1 MRAENARSI
10 VDGNAAAGL
19 LADVFGDDVTA
30 LVGVCGGCSASAPLA
45 ETTVELDDTAAI
57 VRCRTCTH
65 TLITVLRTPS
75 GIRLVI
81 GTLRELVRR

>member
-1 MRAENARSI
+1 MRAENARSV

-30 LVGVCGGCSASAPLA
+30 LVGLCGGCSASAPLA
-45 ETTVELDDTAAI
+45 ETTVELDETAAI
-57 VRCRTCTH
+57 VRCRSCTH
-65 TLITVLRTPS
+65 TLLTVLRTPS

-81 GTLRELVRR
+81 GVVRELERR